1 MSLVERFEKLFPQVL
16 DREPSVDETSFK
28 ITRKSWRGGWSSFR
42 LKLNP
47 SKPSEGRMI
56 QGAVLRLQTRP
67 QDDGA
72 FHLSK
77 EEMRRLAFY
86 LTEVVR
92 EWDSMEYEYAQEYEK
107 QQREYIKAMLD
118 QQKSSL
124 T

>member
-1 MSLVERFEKLFPQVL
+1 MSLVERFEKLFPQL
-16 DREPSVDETSFK
+16 CTREPAVDETSFN
-28 ITRKSWRGGWSSFR
+28 IWRKSWKGWASFH

-47 SKPSEGRMI
+47 SKESQGRMV
-56 QGAVLRLQTRP
+56 QGAVLKLQTRP

>member
-1 MSLVERFEKLFPQVL
+1 MSLVERFEKLFPQL
-16 DREPSVDETSFK
+16 CRREPSVDETSFNVV
-28 ITRKSWRGGWSSFR
+28 RDSWKGWSSFR

-47 SKPSEGRMI
+47 SKESEGRMV
-56 QGAVLRLQTRP
+56 QGAVLKLQTRP

-92 EWDSMEYEYAQEYEK
+92 EWDSVEYEYVQEYEK

>member
-1 MSLVERFEKLFPQVL
+1 MV
-16 DREPSVDETSFK
+16 
-28 ITRKSWRGGWSSFR
+28 
-42 LKLNP
+42 
-47 SKPSEGRMI
+47 
-56 QGAVLRLQTRP
+56 QGAVLSLQTRP

-72 FHLSK
+72 FPLSK

-92 EWDSMEYEYAQEYEK
+92 EWDSVEYEYVQEYEK
-107 QQREYIKAMLD
+107 QQREHLKAMLD